1 MEIDINQK
9 IILKYTTLVLI
20 RYNFI
25 DTLLSLPLRLFF
37 SLTVLDIRSTV
48 L

>member
-9 IILKYTTLVLI
+9 IILKYTALILI

-25 DTLLSLPLRLFF
+25 DALLSLPLLLFF
-37 SLTVLDIRSTV
+37 L
-48 L
+48 